1 MGIVMFCLAWGTQ
14 RRLVFFTPY
23 KLTSYCI
30 QKQKVQTGW
39 EALWNILGPYEAEKW
54 NLSHHTKKW
63 SKIPFSFRFGWSLR
77 ERVPKLG
84 NSILGQLHPPTHTST
99 INFANSPTQR
109 SIIYQDKREGSGQGS
124 LPKAE
129 SVCGLVSYISGPVN
143 QSVLN
148 QLLQLHD
155 CNWSSFLRD
164 RLLRSRSGD
173 KHRFSRLCIVTLHL
187 PLDKA
192 P

>member
-1 MGIVMFCLAWGTQ
+1 MRHTTKTSFLHSLQINKLLHSETKGSDRVRGTLEHSGPIWSREMKFEPPHKEMKQDSLQFQIWMIPQREGPLARKFHSGT
-14 RRLVFFTPY
+14 
-23 KLTSYCI
+23 
-30 QKQKVQTGW
+30 
-39 EALWNILGPYEAEKW
+39 AA
-54 NLSHHTKKW
+54 
-63 SKIPFSFRFGWSLR
+63 
-77 ERVPKLG
+77 
-84 NSILGQLHPPTHTST
+84 PPTHTHPST
-99 INFANSPTQR
+99 INFTNSPTQR

-173 KHRFSRLCIVTLHL
+173 KHRFSGLCAVALHL

>member
-1 MGIVMFCLAWGTQ
+1 MKFEPPHKEMKQDSLQFQIWMIPQREGPLARKFHSGT
-14 RRLVFFTPY
+14 
-23 KLTSYCI
+23 
-30 QKQKVQTGW
+30 
-39 EALWNILGPYEAEKW
+39 AA
-54 NLSHHTKKW
+54 
-63 SKIPFSFRFGWSLR
+63 
-77 ERVPKLG
+77 
-84 NSILGQLHPPTHTST
+84 PPPPHTHTST